1 MSNPTMAGWLS
12 DPESLK
18 NLENPENG
26 ERGPANLKNPE
37 NRQWKLLR
45 KWEIFTLTKRLNRYY
60 SSK

>member
-45 KWEIFTLTKRLNRYY
+45 TLKMRKFHPY
-60 SSK
+60 